1 MKDRPAI
8 RITRFTIPG
17 PPVGYLRMT
26 QGQVKLMR
34 IPRHKLTPQS
44 VKVRDRIQRYFDYK
58 ELASFCGFR
67 LKFDRSPKKRILLHA
82 MIYFKD
88 KKHPDPENVRKGI
101 QDALFTSDKYVAG
114 CYDFEYDPDNPR
126 VEIEIVEAE

>member
-44 VKVRDRIQRYFDYK
+44 VKVQTAYSAILITKSWPR
-58 ELASFCGFR
+58 SVGF
-67 LKFDRSPKKRILLHA
+67 
-82 MIYFKD
+82 
-88 KKHPDPENVRKGI
+88 G
-101 QDALFTSDKYVAG
+101 
-114 CYDFEYDPDNPR
+114 
-126 VEIEIVEAE
+126 